1 MLIKGAKVEEK
12 DVEKRSFFT
21 RSDVDRIMKALEM
34 KSTPGFKLYNYYN
47 YYNHS
52 KYYYY

>member
-1 MLIKGAKVEEK
+1 MLIKGLKVKEE

-21 RSDVDRIMKALEM
+21 LRDVDRIMKALEM
-34 KSTPGFKLYNYYN
+34 KSTPGFKLYNYHN